1 MITRIEALVDAIAH
15 LKGSTTN
22 PDGELYQIRNPIGI
36 MSFSKPGKNQI
47 DETGRRVFSSW
58 LAGYRAACFDVSIK
72 ISGKSRAGIK
82 TDDLLE
88 NALRV
93 YGITELGGQQ
103 AVVKFLKRALKTQ
116 DIKTTTPLKWFLQE
130 NKQ

>member
-22 PDGELYQIRNPIGI
+22 PDGELFQIRNPIGI
-36 MSFSKPGKNQI
+36 MSFSKPGKNEI
-47 DETGRRVFSSW
+47 DTSGRRVFKTW

-72 ISGKSRAGIK
+72 ITGKSRARIK
-82 TDDLLE
+82 DTDLLE
-88 NALRV
+88 NLLRV
-93 YGITELGGQQ
+93 YGIIELGGQQ

-116 DIKTTTPLKWFLQE
+116 DIKTTTPLKWFTE
-130 NKQ
+130 GEK